1 MPSPT
6 SLWCDWFDE
15 LTPAIAGELA
25 LALMHLAPGS
35 VLRSSPMPIDPRD
48 GFSARVRG
56 LAQSPMQDA
65 GVALMLA
72 ALTDFVFLERSTPD
86 RWEKNRQMLE
96 ILEDAKQAFLTE
108 DEALSQQLGDWIEE
122 TRLRHPL
129 RSRQWVKEYES
140 WQKLRAGALDPAA
153 INRAVVEM
161 LSVAPEWKPE

>member
-6 SLWCDWFDE
+6 DLWCEWFDA

-35 VLRSSPMPIDPRD
+35 VLRPSPVPVDPME
-48 GFSARVRG
+48 GFSARVRS
-56 LAQSPMQDA
+56 LAHSPMQDA
-65 GVALMLA
+65 GMALMLG
-72 ALTDFVFLERSTPD
+72 ALTDFVFLGRSTPD

-96 ILEDAKQAFLTE
+96 ILEDAKRSFLTE
-108 DEALSQQLGDWIEE
+108 DEALSEQLGEWLEE

-140 WQKLRAGALDPAA
+140 WRVLRAGALDPAA
-153 INRAVVEM
+153 INRTVYEL
-161 LSVAPEWKPE
+161 LSGG

>member
-6 SLWCDWFDE
+6 GLWCDWFDG

-35 VLRSSPMPIDPRD
+35 VLRPTPVPSDPTA
-48 GFSARVRG
+48 GFTARVRS
-56 LAQSPMQDA
+56 LAHTPMQDA
-65 GVALMLA
+65 GLALMLG

-96 ILEDAKQAFLTE
+96 ILEDAKQAFLGE
-108 DEALSQQLGDWIEE
+108 DEALSAQLGEWLEE

-129 RSRQWVKEYES
+129 RARQWVKEYES
-140 WQKLRAGALDPAA
+140 WRALRAGGLDPAA
-153 INRAVVEM
+153 INRAVYEM
-161 LSVAPEWKPE
+161 LSDG